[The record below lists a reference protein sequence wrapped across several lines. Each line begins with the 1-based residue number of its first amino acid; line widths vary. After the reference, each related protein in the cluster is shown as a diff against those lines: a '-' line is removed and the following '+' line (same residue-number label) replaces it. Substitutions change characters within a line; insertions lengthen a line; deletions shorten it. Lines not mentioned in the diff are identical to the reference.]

1 MKNAAPLTGITVLA
15 IEQAIAAPLCTR
27 QLAELGARVI
37 KIERPG
43 TGDFARHYD
52 DRVKGLS
59 SHFVWTNRSKQSLT
73 LDLKQP
79 EALQIV
85 RRLLASTDV
94 LVQNLAPGAVER
106 MGLAYQ
112 SLQAEFPRLICCDI
126 SGYGASGS
134 YASKKA
140 YDLLLQAEAG
150 LLTVTGTATDM
161 AKSGISIADIAAGMQ
176 AHSAIL
182 AALIQR
188 GNTGRGSQICVSLL
202 EAMVEWMGYPLYYA
216 YEGAEPPPR
225 TGSDHATIF
234 PYGAFATGDEQ
245 LLMLG
250 LQNER
255 EWQVFCREILED
267 ESLASDSRFCGNPQ
281 RSANRAQLRAIIE
294 EKFSA
299 CSVADIK
306 RKLDAAR
313 IACADVNEL
322 SRVWAHPQLQE
333 MKRLTSFSSPVG
345 TLRGF
350 LPPASNSE
358 FEHTLSA
365 VPALGEHTEK
375 ILQELG
381 YGETDCARLRAEAVI

>member
-1 MKNAAPLTGITVLA
+1 MKNPAPLTGITVLA

-52 DRVKGLS
+52 DRVKGLC

-73 LDLKQP
+73 LDLKKP
-79 EALQIV
+79 EAQKIV
-85 RRLLASTDV
+85 RQMLVGVDV
-94 LVQNLAPGAVER
+94 LVQNLAPGAVDR
-106 MGLAYQ
+106 MDLGYQ
-112 SLQAEFPRLICCDI
+112 SLHSEYPRLICCDI
-126 SGYGASGS
+126 SGYGATGS

-150 LLTVTGTATDM
+150 LLTVTGTESAM

-188 GNTGRGSQICVSLL
+188 ANTGKGSHISVSLL

-234 PYGAFATGDEQ
+234 PYGAFVTGDEQ
-245 LLMLG
+245 VLMLG

-255 EWQVFCREILED
+255 EWLVFCQEVLED
-267 ESLASDSRFCGNPQ
+267 EALAGDPRFSNNPL
-281 RSANRAQLRAIIE
+281 RSANRTQLRTIIE
-294 EKFSA
+294 EKFSSFSA
-299 CSVADIK
+299 EELK
-306 RKLDAAR
+306 TKLDAAR

-322 SRVWAHPQLQE
+322 SKVWAHPQLQE
-333 MKRLTSFSSPVG
+333 LGRLTSFSSPAG

-350 LPPASNSE
+350 RPPASNSE
-358 FEHTLSA
+358 FEHALSA
-365 VPALGEHTEK
+365 VPALGEHTEE
-375 ILQELG
+375 ILRALG
-381 YGETDCARLRAEAVI
+381 YSETERKRLRAEAVI